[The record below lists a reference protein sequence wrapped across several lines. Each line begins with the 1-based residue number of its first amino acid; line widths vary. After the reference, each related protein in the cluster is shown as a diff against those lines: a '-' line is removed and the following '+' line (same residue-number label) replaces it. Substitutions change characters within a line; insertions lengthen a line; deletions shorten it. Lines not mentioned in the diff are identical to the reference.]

1 MPIGN
6 DPMTYLD
13 NLKIPFKIA
22 INSGSILAL
31 LIIASAVS
39 LIGLNALRGSLSD
52 YRLFAQQ
59 TNAASTAQSQLLSA
73 RLHMKDYML
82 SGNNASADDA
92 NARIEATVKALNDS
106 LPLYEDASV
115 LTRMEDNAALTGQY
129 QTNLRKV
136 VSLQEEREKDV
147 AQMAADSEAIE
158 QKLITE
164 MGKARNAGLPG
175 AVHEAGMA
183 LRSFLTANLNAN
195 LFFAQDNKSF
205 EERSRQSLAKLEA
218 HLNTLEKMM
227 NGTSARAEI
236 REISE
241 LVRNYEKHFSSAATL
256 FSQRNTVVTGALDV
270 IGPKITAELEKL
282 KDENE
287 VEQRALGA
295 EASATASNALLIG
308 ASASLAALIFGA
320 LAAFFIGRSI
330 SAPISYMTEA
340 MNQLAEGDKS
350 ADIPSRSRKDEIG
363 AMAQAVHVFK
373 ANMIKADQLAAEQK
387 KEREGRE
394 KRAALIEKLTKDFDE
409 TVTGVL
415 TQVGAATAQMQSTAT
430 AMSATAEET
439 NQQATTVAAASEQA
453 SANVQTVASASEEL
467 STSIEEISRQ
477 VSQSAKVAM
486 SASEEA
492 DRTNAQVSGLMTAAQ
507 KIGDVIS
514 LIQDIAAQTN
524 LLALNAT
531 IEAAR
536 AGEAGK
542 GFAVVASEVKTLA
555 TQTAKATEEIAQ
567 QIGNVQGATGEAVSA
582 IQKIGTT
589 IGEINS
595 ISSTIAAAVEEQE
608 AATREISRNV
618 QEAAKGTQEVS
629 VNIVGVTQAAGET
642 GSAANQVNSSARSL
656 SEQSRLLSKAVE
668 DFLQGVKAA

>member
-52 YRLFAQQ
+52 YRLLAQQ
-59 TNAASTAQSQLLSA
+59 TNAASTAQGQLLAARVNVKDFLLNGNTTSA
-73 RLHMKDYML
+73 DQAHTRIEETKKIL
-82 SGNNASADDA
+82 SQSLSLYDDSNVLSRMENNAQLASQ
-92 NARIEATVKALNDS
+92 
-106 LPLYEDASV
+106 YDAS
-115 LTRMEDNAALTGQY
+115 LQDIISIQN
-129 QTNLRKV
+129 NL
-136 VSLQEEREKDV
+136 
-147 AQMAADSEAIE
+147 EAISA
-158 QKLITE
+158 E
-164 MGKARNAGLPG
+164 MTSKS
-175 AVHEAGMA
+175 
-183 LRSFLTANLNAN
+183 RSI
-195 LFFAQDNKSF
+195 
-205 EERSRQSLAKLEA
+205 EEK
-218 HLNTLEKMM
+218 
-227 NGTSARAEI
+227 
-236 REISE
+236 
-241 LVRNYEKHFSSAATL
+241 
-256 FSQRNTVVTGALDV
+256 
-270 IGPKITAELEKL
+270 LEKL
-282 KDENE
+282 MAQARSADISQAVHAVGISLRHFLSAHLTASMFFTQDDPSLAERARTGFAKLQDQLRELETSPIGAGYRSEIRQIAELAKAYEADFDKGAELVSKRNAVAAGKLDAIGSQIATDLEKQKDENGL
-287 VEQRALGA
+287 EQRALGA

-308 ASASLAALIFGA
+308 TSASLAALIFGA

-330 SAPISYMTEA
+330 SAPISHMTEA

-642 GSAANQVNSSARSL
+642 GSAANQVNSSASSL

>member
-147 AQMAADSEAIE
+147 AQMATDSEAIE
-158 QKLITE
+158 QKLIAE

-205 EERSRQSLAKLEA
+205 EERSRQNLAKLEA

-227 NGTSARAEI
+227 NDTSARAEI

-241 LVRNYEKHFSSAATL
+241 LARNYEKHFSNAAAL
-256 FSQRNTVVTGALDV
+256 FSQRNTVVTGTLDV

-287 VEQRALGA
+287 IEQRALGH

-330 SAPISYMTEA
+330 SAPISHMTEA

-492 DRTNAQVSGLMTAAQ
+492 DRTNAQVSGLMAAAQ